1 MQAAAITRVTP
12 YAMLKMKACVKLLER
27 SSMLSIASLRY
38 SMRVL
43 TDLERITPTR
53 PVKMPVMIIT
63 KFFASVS
70 PEYLHA
76 VST

>member
-12 YAMLKMKACVKLLER
+12 YAMLNMNAWVKLSVR

-38 SMRVL
+38 SMRVFTL
-43 TDLERITPTR
+43 LERMTPTR

-63 KFFASVS
+63 RFFASVS
-70 PEYLHA
+70 PEYL
-76 VST
+76 